1 MNTIVSTQHLRV
13 FVNSHGVAGTRLA
26 IGYVLINHMLSS
38 LKAVADLHEL
48 TVPDV
53 VILGH
58 VIAANLQ
65 SKLRLQPKAGARP
78 DQAEADVAQ
87 FQPISQSAL
96 ARATGIPR
104 ETVRRHLKMLVARGL
119 VNEAADGLRA
129 TVISSD
135 SVFAPLVDDLLA
147 ILARTTNQLV
157 EKGALIA
164 PGGPA

>member
-13 FVNSHGVAGTRLA
+13 FVNSHGVAGARLA

-38 LKAVADLHEL
+38 LNSVAELHDL
-48 TVPDV
+48 TVSDV

-65 SKLRLQPKAGARP
+65 RKLRVLPTAGTPP
-78 DQAEADVAQ
+78 DRADMDVRQ

-104 ETVRRHLKMLVARGL
+104 ETVRRHLKKLIERGL
-119 VNEAADGLRA
+119 VVVAADGLRA
-129 TVISSD
+129 TVISGD
-135 SVFAPLVDDLLA
+135 NAFGPMVDDLLV
-147 ILARTTNQLV
+147 IFARATNQLA
-157 EKGALIA
+157 EKGALA
-164 PGGPA
+164 LVEGRH